1 MKKRNLKTLEWILR
15 IGVFMT
21 FFGHGIF
28 AIQGNPNWIKYLET
42 VYIPTE
48 TAQNLIVYIGY
59 LDVAVALFILLKP
72 YRQVVIWAIFWCF
85 LTALIRPISGESIWA
100 FIERGANFMAPMAL
114 YYVIKMNKS

>member
-1 MKKRNLKTLEWILR
+1 MKKSNLKLIEWTLR

-21 FFGHGIF
+21 FLGHGIF

-48 TAQNLIVYIGY
+48 IAQSLITYIGC
-59 LDVAVALFILLKP
+59 LDIVVAIFVLLKP
-72 YRQVVIWAIFWCF
+72 YKQIVIWAIFWCF

-100 FIERGANFMAPMAL
+100 FIERGANFMAPLAL
-114 YYVIKMNKS
+114 YYIIKE